1 MKVLCI
7 LYDDPTAGIPS
18 SYAIDELPKIDKYPD
33 GATVPSPKVIDFKT
47 GKLLGCV
54 SGVLGLSYSLYLI
67 FLKPQLLVQ
76 HPE

>member
-33 GATVPSPKVIDFKT
+33 ETTVPSPKAIDF
-47 GKLLGCV
+47 
-54 SGVLGLSYSLYLI
+54 
-67 FLKPQLLVQ
+67 
-76 HPE
+76 